1 MSINNYG
8 LHPANNKNMHLI
20 IGSNTA
26 NENKGMKSN
35 IINVTN
41 SAISHAINE
50 EKSGGDIVVF
60 LSENWPKYRAY
71 PFRQRIIRSITAII
85 CFH

>member
-26 NENKGMKSN
+26 NE
-35 IINVTN
+35 
-41 SAISHAINE
+41 
-50 EKSGGDIVVF
+50 
-60 LSENWPKYRAY
+60 
-71 PFRQRIIRSITAII
+71 
-85 CFH
+85 

>member
-50 EKSGGDIVVF
+50 EKSGGGI
-60 LSENWPKYRAY
+60 
-71 PFRQRIIRSITAII
+71 
-85 CFH
+85 

>member
-8 LHPANNKNMHLI
+8 LHTANNKNMHLI

-26 NENKGMKSN
+26 NENKGMKNN

-41 SAISHAINE
+41 TAISHAIN
-50 EKSGGDIVVF
+50 KFF
-60 LSENWPKYRAY
+60 LFRILTYRRY
-71 PFRQRIIRSITAII
+71 ILSLRFNNRVRLPFCASAFTQK
-85 CFH
+85 